1 MSATAAD
8 AHDGRRATRP
18 LSVVA
23 LHAGAHGARFHDAN
37 QWSDSVTPHVIRI
50 AKSLTSPSA
59 PCGRQRDD
67 VGKISD
73 VKGVL
78 RRIFVRYLR

>member
-1 MSATAAD
+1 LNPRFLDRPVKVPMGATAAD
-8 AHDGRRATRP
+8 NHDGRRETRP

-23 LHAGAHGARFHDAN
+23 LRASAYGARFPDAN

-59 PCGRQRDD
+59 PCGRQRGEDQ
-67 VGKISD
+67 
-73 VKGVL
+73 
-78 RRIFVRYLR
+78 